1 MRQAAYFED
10 ESAGADGEVAAGAD
24 RESDEEKVCIQFVF
38 SLVWSD
44 ALLLSGQRF

>member
-10 ESAGADGEVAAGAD
+10 ESAGADGDAVADAD

-38 SLVWSD
+38 WVWCD